1 EGDPDRPIITG
12 RVYNADN
19 MPPYGLPEEKT
30 KSTLKSRSSLNGSGD
45 NFNEI
50 RFEDKKGSEEIY
62 VHAERDMNRVVE
74 NSDVLKVGFSTLDGG
89 SLPASGVGDG
99 SQRIEIRADRSEKVG
114 R

>member
-1 EGDPDRPIITG
+1 
-12 RVYNADN
+12 
-19 MPPYGLPEEKT
+19 
-30 KSTLKSRSSLNGSGD
+30 
-45 NFNEI
+45 
-50 RFEDKKGSEEIY
+50 KKGSEEIY

-114 R
+114 RNETIAIGGSRTETVDKDESITISGNRSESVGKDESITIGANRTE